1 MFVINLLAVTIILG
15 TILTVITARFRR
27 LCGII
32 GVLSVGIIT
41 VILFYVA
48 YRVFTVGPMTLA
60 QPLFTIP
67 SLGAG
72 LSINVDYLSAIF
84 LVLIGLISFLGTLY
98 SYRYMD
104 IYPTQSLGRF
114 YPFLI
119 LFIGGMIGVVS
130 VSDMFFFFIFWE
142 FMTLTSYFL
151 VIYEKEDP
159 IALRAGL
166 KYFIMTHIG
175 TAAMFIAAIML
186 QTEVGS
192 FDFGLFREALAG
204 MVASHPVRLPIILS
218 LFLLG
223 FGTKAGMYPFGTWL
237 PDAHPAAP
245 SGVSAMLSGVMIKMG
260 VYGIIRLFFFLLP
273 SSTHSFAW
281 GIVIATFGAISLFMG
296 TISALLQHDSKRLL
310 AFSSI
315 AQVGYIFLGIGTGLA
330 FLKTNPVLSA
340 VATLAGIYHLLNHA
354 TFKSLLFL
362 NAGSILYKAGTR
374 DLNKLG
380 GLYSFMPI
388 TAWTTL
394 IAGFSISGMPPFNGF
409 VSKWLI
415 YQTTILGGIKIPVFI
430 LFGLM
435 AIFISSATLAYF
447 IKFFST
453 SFGGVMSKKLE
464 ASLRPG
470 KDVPYSMRLP
480 QNILALLC
488 LVLGLFPWIP
498 LMISSG
504 GLTGSVYGTVVNQL
518 PAIFGNS
525 VYGLTPV
532 LNGGANSGVWLP
544 ITGTFIFIGCLALA
558 FIISRIGKPQRR
570 TVPLWN
576 CGEVY
581 EPDDVRYRAASY
593 YVPMVSFF
601 ERLVYPE
608 LPTLHIKR
616 PERLHKG
623 LDFDH
628 LLYYPLVNLVVR
640 ISQKFRRT
648 HVGIPQV
655 YMLYQVIGIVVLGL
669 IVFWLSIG

>member
-1 MFVINLLAVTIILG
+1 MFMINLLVVTVILG
-15 TILTVITARFRR
+15 TILTAITARFRR

-32 GVLSVGIIT
+32 GVVSVGTIAM
-41 VILFYVA
+41 ILFCVA
-48 YRVFTVGPMTLA
+48 YRVFTTGPRTLA
-60 QPLFTIP
+60 QPLVTIP

-72 LSINVDYLSAIF
+72 LSITVDYLSALF

-119 LFIGGMIGVVS
+119 LFIGGMVGVVC
-130 VSDMFFFFIFWE
+130 VSDMFFFFVFWE

-151 VIYEKEDP
+151 VIYEKEDQTS
-159 IALRAGL
+159 LRAGL
-166 KYFIMTHIG
+166 KYFVMTHIG
-175 TAAMFIAAIML
+175 TAAMFLAAIML

-192 FDFGLFREALAG
+192 FDFSLLRDALAG
-204 MVASHPVRLPIILS
+204 MVTAQPVRLSIILA

-223 FGTKAGMYPFGTWL
+223 FGTKAGMYPLGTWL

-245 SGVSAMLSGVMIKMG
+245 SGVSAMLSGVMIKIG

-273 SSTHSFAW
+273 SSTYSFAW
-281 GIVIATFGAISLFMG
+281 GIVLAAFGAISLFMG

-310 AFSSI
+310 AFHSI
-315 AQVGYIFLGIGTGLA
+315 GQVGYILLGIGTGLA

-340 VATLAGIYHLLNHA
+340 VATLAGIYHLLNHTA
-354 TFKSLLFL
+354 FKSLLFL

-374 DLNKLG
+374 DLDKLG

-394 IAGFSISGMPPFNGF
+394 IAVFSISGMPPFNGF

-415 YQTTILGGIKIPVFI
+415 YQTTILGGVKLPVFI
-430 LFGLM
+430 LFGMM
-435 AIFISSATLAYF
+435 ALFISSATLASF

-453 SFGGVMSKKLE
+453 SFGGTMSKTLE
-464 ASLRPG
+464 ARLRPG

-480 QNILALLC
+480 QNILAILC
-488 LVLGLFPWIP
+488 LVLGLFPWVP

-504 GLTGSVYGTVVNQL
+504 GLTGSVYGTILNQL
-518 PAIFGNS
+518 PAVFGNS

-532 LNGGANSGVWLP
+532 LNGGVTSGVWLP
-544 ITGTFIFIGCLALA
+544 ITGTFVFIGCLALA
-558 FIISRIGKPQRR
+558 FIISRLGKPQRR
-570 TVPLWN
+570 AVPLWN

-581 EPDDVRYRAASY
+581 TPDEVHYRATSY
-593 YVPMVSFF
+593 YLPMVSFF

-616 PERLHKG
+616 PERIHKG
-623 LDFDH
+623 LDFDR
-628 LLYYPLVNLVVR
+628 LLYYPLVDVVVR
-640 ISQKFRRT
+640 ISQKFRKT
-648 HVGIPQV
+648 HVGIPQA
-655 YMLYQVIGIVVLGL
+655 YMFYQIIGIILLGL
-669 IVFWLSIG
+669 IVLWLSIV

>member
-15 TILTVITARFRR
+15 TILTIITARFRR
-27 LCGII
+27 LCGVI

-41 VILFYVA
+41 VVLFYVA
-48 YRVFTVGPMTLA
+48 YRVFTVGPRTLA

-67 SLGAG
+67 SLGAQ

-130 VSDMFFFFIFWE
+130 VSDMFFFFVFWE

-159 IALRAGL
+159 TTLRAGL

-192 FDFGLFREALAG
+192 FDFGLFRDALAG
-204 MVASHPVRLPIILS
+204 MVAAQPVRLSIILS

-223 FGTKAGMYPFGTWL
+223 FGTKAGMYPLGTWL

-245 SGVSAMLSGVMIKMG
+245 SGISAMLSGVMIKIG

-310 AFSSI
+310 AFHSI
-315 AQVGYIFLGIGTGLA
+315 GQIGYILLGIGTGLA

-340 VATLAGIYHLLNHA
+340 VAAFAGIYHLLNHT

-380 GLYSFMPI
+380 GLYPFMPI

-394 IAGFSISGMPPFNGF
+394 IAAFSISGMPPFNGF

-435 AIFISSATLAYF
+435 AIFISSATLASF

-453 SFGGVMSKKLE
+453 SFGGAISKKLE

-498 LMISSG
+498 LMLGSVS
-504 GLTGSVYGTVVNQL
+504 LTGSVYGTVLNQL
-518 PAIFGNS
+518 PTIFGNS

-532 LNGGANSGVWLP
+532 LNGGVNSGVWLP

-581 EPDDVRYRAASY
+581 EPDEVRYRAESY
-593 YVPMVSFF
+593 YVPLVSFF

-608 LPTLHIKR
+608 FPSLHIKR
-616 PERLHKG
+616 PERLYKG

-628 LLYYPLVNLVVR
+628 LLYYPLVDLVVR
-640 ISQKFRRT
+640 VSQKFRRT
-648 HVGIPQV
+648 HVGIPQA
-655 YMLYQVIGIVVLGL
+655 YMLYQVIGIILLGL
-669 IVFWLSIG
+669 IVLWLSIG